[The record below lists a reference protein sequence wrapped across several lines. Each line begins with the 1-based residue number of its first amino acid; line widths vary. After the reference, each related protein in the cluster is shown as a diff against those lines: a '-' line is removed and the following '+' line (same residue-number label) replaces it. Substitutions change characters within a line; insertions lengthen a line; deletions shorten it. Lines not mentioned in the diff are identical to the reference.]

1 MDAWDKAKEKLKSVH
16 KKEVID
22 QIKTFLGERTARNEG
37 IVTKFQAYLKASDET
52 AKSETPPSPRWTAE
66 AKQRLERAPIFVRG
80 RAKKAIESYAA
91 KDGVAEITVELI
103 EQYMKNIPSF
113 VRNKSQ

>member
-1 MDAWDKAKEKLKSVH
+1 S
-16 KKEVID
+16 
-22 QIKTFLGERTARNEG
+22 
-37 IVTKFQAYLKASDET
+37 
-52 AKSETPPSPRWTAE
+52 PPSLRWTSE

-80 RAKKAIESYAA
+80 RAKKAIESYAT
-91 KDGVAEITVELI
+91 KEGVAEITVELI